1 MKERRKAFREGLKT
15 GILTNL
21 VWSSSR
27 SYHPEERRVLKASQN
42 LNIDDFD
49 DDDWSTEEEDCNEM
63 TTSADVRQKRLK
75 VMENLPECFD
85 KDMAGRLEI
94 LKKVNIWVLSYVI
107 YFPFSGWK

>member
-1 MKERRKAFREGLKT
+1 M
-15 GILTNL
+15 TNL

-27 SYHPEERRVLKASQN
+27 SYHPEKRRDRKISQN
-42 LNIDDFD
+42 LSIDDFD
-49 DDDWSTEEEDCNEM
+49 DDDWSTEEEECNEM

-94 LKKVNIWVLSYVI
+94 LKKVNI
-107 YFPFSGWK
+107 